1 VGAVVQK
8 IHAARLERFK
18 KTLSKADFD
27 TFMVS
32 VGENRRYLS
41 GFTAEDT
48 QFDESAGVLFITDSR
63 QILATDSRFTLQAE
77 SEASLFE
84 VFRYKEG
91 LVQALAEILND
102 LHTERLGF
110 ESDRVSYAVYRKLAE
125 KLQSADLNVALI
137 ETADVVENLRVI
149 KAESEIKS
157 LKKALLIAELTFSGI
172 VSELKAGMTEKEI
185 AWILEKGMREA
196 GAENLSFPSIVASGP
211 NSALPHAIPGERE
224 IRSGET
230 LLFDWGAKLDGYCAD
245 ISRTLFIGRPDQR
258 FEKIYKT
265 VYESQKMAIDA
276 IGPGLSGKKVDQI
289 ARDHIA
295 QNGFG
300 DNFGHG
306 LGHGTGLAVHESPR
320 LSPIKDVKLEPG
332 MVVTVEPGIYV
343 SDWGGVRIENM
354 VAVRENGAEVLNT
367 LDTELITIEG

>member
-1 VGAVVQK
+1 MEAVVQN

-32 VGENRRYLS
+32 VGENRGYLS
-41 GFTAEDT
+41 GFSAEDA

-91 LVQALAEILND
+91 LAQVLAEILND

-110 ESDRVSYAVYRKLAE
+110 ESDRVSYAAYRKIAE
-125 KLQSADLNVALI
+125 ALQSADLNVALI
-137 ETADVVENLRVI
+137 ETADIVENLRVI
-149 KAESEIKS
+149 KEESEIKS
-157 LKKALLIAELTFSGI
+157 LKKALHIAELTFSRI
-172 VSELKAGMTEKEI
+172 VSEFKAGMTEKEI
-185 AWILEKGMREA
+185 AWMLEKGMREA
-196 GAENLSFPSIVASGP
+196 GAESLSFPSIVASGP
-211 NSALPHAIPGERE
+211 NSALPHAIPGERR
-224 IRSGET
+224 IRPGEP

-245 ISRTLFIGRPDQR
+245 ISRTLFIGRPNQR
-258 FEKIYKT
+258 FGKVYNT

-276 IGPGLSGKKVDQI
+276 IGPGISSKKVDQI

-332 MVVTVEPGIYV
+332 MVVTVEPGIYI

-354 VAVRENGAEVLNT
+354 VAVREKGAEVLNT
-367 LDTELITIEG
+367 LDTELITIE

>member
-1 VGAVVQK
+1 VEN
-8 IHAARLERFK
+8 IHTARLQRFK
-18 KTLSKADFD
+18 KILSKADFD

-91 LVQALAEILND
+91 LVQVFAEILGD

-110 ESDRVSYAVYRKLAE
+110 ESNRVSYAAYRKLTEA
-125 KLQSADLNVALI
+125 LQSADLNVALV
-137 ETADVVENLRVI
+137 ETADLVENLRVI
-149 KAESEIKS
+149 KEASEINS
-157 LKKALLIAELTFSGI
+157 LKKALQIAELAFGRI
-172 VSELKAGMTEKEI
+172 VSEFKTGMTEREI
-185 AWILEKGMREA
+185 AWMLEKEMREA
-196 GAENLSFPSIVASGP
+196 GAESLSFPSIVASGP
-211 NSALPHAIPGERE
+211 KSALPHAIPGERK
-224 IRSGET
+224 IRSGEP
-230 LLFDWGAKLDGYCAD
+230 LLFDWGAKQDGYCAD
-245 ISRTLFIGRPDQR
+245 ISRTLFIGRPGQR
-258 FEKIYKT
+258 FEKIYNT

-276 IGPGLSGKKVDQI
+276 IGPGISGKKVDKI

-295 QNGFG
+295 RNGFG

-306 LGHGTGLAVHESPR
+306 LGHGTGLVVHESPR
-320 LSPIKDVKLEPG
+320 LGPIKDVELEPG
-332 MVVTVEPGIYV
+332 MVVTVEPGIYI

-354 VAVRENGAEVLNT
+354 VVVREKGAEVLNT
-367 LDTELITIEG
+367 LDTELITIA